1 VDVLALSFVPELET
15 ITKILTVAVGLGLV
29 IFFHEL
35 GHFAVAKWCDV
46 NVERFSIGFG
56 PILFRWKWGETE
68 YAFSSIPF
76 GGYVKMLGQDDM
88 DPNQQTSEEIAED
101 PRSYP
106 AKSVRQ
112 RMAIISAGVIM
123 NIITGSMFFVAAFQM
138 GVEAP
143 PNEVG
148 HVQVGM
154 PAWEHGLRPGDRIT
168 EINGKEIHQ
177 FTDIILSVALSSGP
191 LTIKGIHAD
200 DERYTVTIEPV
211 EPSETQT
218 RRQIGVGYARSTMLA
233 MDTDDEILVEPDS
246 PASLVSEQLQPGDGI
261 SLVEVARVN
270 GVSIGGY
277 AELKQ
282 LFAEHRA
289 EPLELSLSR
298 RREDGSQGADATV
311 TLAPQKFRVLGMQM
325 DIGKISAI
333 RANGPGAAAGLR
345 IGDRIT
351 AVDGRNVGDDLD
363 AMRLPD
369 LLENRQG
376 EQVTLTILREVEGSE
391 PETLDVI
398 VTPTMEAAWSEPP
411 NVPETPLA
419 IPALGVAY
427 QITPT
432 VVAIEP
438 GGPADEAGIKV
449 GESVTRIEYVLS
461 GDAPEELYGQ
471 PPYELEMGD
480 ENWPYAFWRLQ
491 HLPVARIKLEIEA
504 ADSTREVELAPRD
517 AVDWY
522 VPDDRG
528 LVFDLKTIELK
539 ATSVVNAVVLGLSHT
554 TNTIKQIYLTLR
566 GLVTGDVSPR
576 ELQGPINIAKI
587 AYRSADVGLASF
599 LLFLG
604 LISVNLAV
612 INFLPIPVLD
622 GGHMVFLGWEAVT
635 RRPPNERIVL
645 TATYCGLA
653 FVIGLMVFV
662 ICLDIFV
669 QKS

>member
-1 VDVLALSFVPELET
+1 MDVLALSFVPELET

-68 YAFSSIPF
+68 YALSSIPF

-106 AKSVRQ
+106 AKSVPQ

-154 PAWEHGLRPGDRIT
+154 PAWEHGIRPGDRLV
-168 EINGKEIHQ
+168 EINGKKINQ

-200 DERYTVTIEPV
+200 NQPYTVTIEPV

-218 RRQIGVGYARSTMLA
+218 RRQIGVGYARSTILA
-233 MDTDDEILVEPDS
+233 MDADEEILVEPES
-246 PASLVSEQLQPGDGI
+246 PASRVSDQLEPGEDVNQ
-261 SLVEVARVN
+261 VEVTQVN
-270 GVSIGGY
+270 GVTIDSY
-277 AELKQ
+277 ARLEQ

-289 EPLELSLSR
+289 APLDLTLTR
-298 RREDGSQGADATV
+298 HHDDGSPDSEATV
-311 TLAPQKFRVLGMQM
+311 TLAPQKFRVLGMKM

-333 RANGPGAAAGLR
+333 RENGPGAAAGLQ

-351 AVDGRNVGDDLD
+351 AVDGQNVGDVLD

-369 LLENRQG
+369 LLESRQG
-376 EQVTLTILREVEGSE
+376 ERVTLTILREVEGSE
-391 PETLDVI
+391 PETRDVT

-419 IPALGVAY
+419 IPALGIAY

-438 GGPADEAGIKV
+438 GGPADKAGIKV
-449 GESVTRIEYVLS
+449 GESVTRIEYILS
-461 GDAPEELYGQ
+461 GDVPEELYGE
-471 PPYELEMGD
+471 PPFELDIGD
-480 ENWPYAFWRLQ
+480 NNWPYAFWRLQ
-491 HLPVARIKLEIEA
+491 RLPVASVKLEIQA
-504 ADSTREVELAPRD
+504 AESTREVELTPSD
-517 AVDWY
+517 AADWY

-539 ATSVVNAVVLGLSHT
+539 ATSPLNAVVLGWRHT
-554 TNTIKQIYLTLR
+554 TNTIAQVYLTLR
-566 GLVTGDVSPR
+566 GLITGDVSPK

-587 AYRSADVGLASF
+587 AYHSAGVGISSF

-635 RRPPNERIVL
+635 RRPPNERIVM

-653 FVIGLMVFV
+653 FVLGLMLFV
-662 ICLDIFV
+662 IYLDIFV